1 MHLLR
6 FFYLRSMLR
15 LFNDNK
21 PYVLFVL
28 PFLLAGFYAY
38 HFMVEWQ
45 GLPQQ
50 ISMGLWGRVPLSAQH
65 LPWWVGIGF
74 IAYLVNSITLN
85 FIFNEANFYERNNYL
100 PSLLSTA
107 FMASLHGY
115 FGFNALHFAFL
126 GLMLCCHQLLKLDQ
140 NNRAEK
146 HLFNAAFFYSISAS
160 FFPALI
166 FGIPVLYFL
175 GLIFRP
181 FILREFIVFLLGP
194 FVVSFY
200 VVAYRAYF
208 QFGGFWQ
215 DVKLTQQ
222 PFEANASSLI
232 LWILWA
238 FILLVTLY
246 TLSVKWNSFSNRAR
260 KELQLLL
267 GMLIGILTCL
277 TVNIPFALG
286 LLAIPMS
293 MLFTLSF
300 LDKRIRRVSSFLFYV
315 LLVFIVVK
323 FLLKS

>member
-45 GLPQQ
+45 GMPQQ
-50 ISMGLWGRVPLSAQH
+50 ISMGVWGRIPLSQVN
-65 LPWWVGIGF
+65 LPWWIGIGF
-74 IAYLVNSITLN
+74 IAYLVNAITLN

-100 PSLLSTA
+100 PSLLSTT
-107 FMASLHGY
+107 FMASLEGY
-115 FGFNALHFAFL
+115 FGFNALHLAFL

-146 HLFNAAFFYSISAS
+146 YMFNAAFFYSIAAS

-181 FILREFIVFLLGP
+181 FILREFIVFLLG
-194 FVVSFY
+194 FLVVTFY
-200 VVAYRAYF
+200 VVAYRVYF

-222 PFEANASSLI
+222 PFEAHTSSLI
-232 LWILWA
+232 LWVLWA
-238 FILLVTLY
+238 LILVVTLY

-267 GMLIGILTCL
+267 GMLFGISACL
-277 TVNIPFALG
+277 AVNISFALG
-286 LLAIPMS
+286 LLAFPVSTI
-293 MLFTLSF
+293 FTLSF
-300 LDKRIRRVSSFLFYV
+300 LDKRIRRVSSFLFYG
-315 LLVFIVVK
+315 LLIFIVVK
-323 FLLKS
+323 FLLKT